1 MPFYQGTI
9 IEYCALL
16 QMAQRLMLLE
26 HAESDGLGG
35 TIYASRFV
43 ELVLVEIV
51 GSREGG
57 VSERGIVELS

>member
-1 MPFYQGTI
+1 LPFYQGTI

-16 QMAQRLMLLE
+16 LMIQRQILLE
-26 HAESDGLGG
+26 HAESDGLDG

-43 ELVLVEIV
+43 ELVLVGIV

-57 VSERGIVELS
+57 VSVRGIVELS